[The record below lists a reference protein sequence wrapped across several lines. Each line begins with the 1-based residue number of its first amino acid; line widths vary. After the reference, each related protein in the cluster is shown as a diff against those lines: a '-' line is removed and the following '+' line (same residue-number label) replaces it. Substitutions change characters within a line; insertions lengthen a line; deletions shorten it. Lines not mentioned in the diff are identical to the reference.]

1 MRFRP
6 LILVVPFLAAIPL
19 LAQTSALSVNT
30 ASREE
35 VRQFY
40 RAIYFASENVPMG
53 WTGSYA
59 TGNAGDTSSAFK
71 EATRLRVNFFRAL
84 VGVPAGITFN
94 AVYSRKDQ
102 QAALMESVNAL
113 ADNVLTLSH
122 TPPTTWRFYTAEG
135 AEAAANSNLTYGTAG
150 PDAINSYVKDS
161 GSNNAAAGHRRWLF
175 VPQTLQMGTGDVPG
189 DGTFARAA
197 ANALWILDTTP
208 GGTLRS
214 PRPATRT
221 THITYPPA
229 GYVPYSLVW
238 PRWSFS
244 TPGADFSGATVTMT
258 RGGQAV
264 ATRLEPL
271 AANIGEPT
279 LVWAYDNLDASSDTP
294 HARPTGDT
302 IYTVTVANVRIGGS
316 PQNFSYTVTVFDPE
330 VASADYTPVAIS
342 GPARPPLGT
351 ASTYAIALP
360 SFTSGFDWRTIQLGS
375 FAKTFTGESGLDG
388 LRATTTPGYDMVQT
402 FAAATGRSAYRFA
415 HLNPRSDQILLFP
428 EAYYVTGSNSAVS
441 FLSRLGIAT
450 AIETARVQVSTDDGS
465 SWSTVY
471 TQAGTSAS
479 NSTAPSATEGA
490 FVARTVSLGAYVGRV
505 VRVRLAYAIEPSGIA
520 FLPAP
525 DNIVGWFVDDLTLIN
540 VQTATPGAAVRVA
553 TGTTFAYNAT
563 AAGSLGLQARAL
575 MAGAYPLDWSV
586 IAPVTVIDPIANNDP
601 GRIVNLSILT
611 SLTGAGDS
619 FTMGFVVSGGGGGK
633 SILVRGAGPSLVPL
647 GVTDALEDPKL
658 EFFAGPTKTGEN
670 DNWGG
675 TATLSTAFS
684 SVAAFPFTG
693 PASRDAAVLAS
704 ITSADSSVKLSSAN
718 NGSGTVIAELYDM
731 TPPANYT
738 ATTPR
743 LVNVS
748 VLKHLGTGLTAGFV
762 IGGSTPKTVLI
773 RAVGPTLGTAFG
785 LGGVV
790 ANPQLALFNSS
801 SIKIGEND
809 DWGGTTALTTAFSRV
824 AAFVLPAASRDAAL
838 VVTLPPAAYTVQVN
852 GVDGTTGVALVEVYE
867 IP

>member
-1 MRFRP
+1 
-6 LILVVPFLAAIPL
+6 
-19 LAQTSALSVNT
+19 
-30 ASREE
+30 
-35 VRQFY
+35 
-40 RAIYFASENVPMG
+40 
-53 WTGSYA
+53 
-59 TGNAGDTSSAFK
+59 
-71 EATRLRVNFFRAL
+71 
-84 VGVPAGITFN
+84 
-94 AVYSRKDQ
+94 
-102 QAALMESVNAL
+102 
-113 ADNVLTLSH
+113 
-122 TPPTTWRFYTAEG
+122 
-135 AEAAANSNLTYGTAG
+135 
-150 PDAINSYVKDS
+150 
-161 GSNNAAAGHRRWLF
+161 
-175 VPQTLQMGTGDVPG
+175 
-189 DGTFARAA
+189 
-197 ANALWILDTTP
+197 
-208 GGTLRS
+208 
-214 PRPATRT
+214 
-221 THITYPPA
+221 
-229 GYVPYSLVW
+229 VPYSLVW

-244 TPGADFSGATVTMT
+244 YPGADFSNATVTMT
-258 RGGQAV
+258 RGGQNI

-271 AANIGEPT
+271 GANAGEPT
-279 LVWAYDNLDASSDTP
+279 LVWVYDNLNPSSDTP

-302 IYTVTVANVRIGGS
+302 TYTVNVANVRIGGS

-388 LRATTTPGYDMVQT
+388 LGATTTPGYAMVQT
-402 FAAATGRSAYRFA
+402 FEAATGRSAYRFA

-428 EAYYVTGSNSAVS
+428 GAYYVTGSNSAVS
-441 FLSRLGIAT
+441 FLSRMGIAT

-553 TGTTFAYNAT
+553 TGTTFAYNPT

-586 IAPVTVIDPIANNDP
+586 LAPVTVIDPIANNDP

-704 ITSADSSVKLSSAN
+704 ITSSDSSVKLSSAN

-809 DWGGTTALTTAFSRV
+809 DWGGTAALTTAFSRV
-824 AAFVLPAASRDAAL
+824 AAFVLPATSRDAAL